1 MFRRTLLFGV
11 LFLCAVAL
19 GVIGY
24 FYYATPPAEG
34 VLSPAAADRPNV
46 TLSKDDRTTG
56 DPNAP
61 ILIVEYAALTCP
73 HCAHFNDDIFPKLKA
88 KYIDAG
94 KVYYVFRV
102 FPRMS
107 LDLAGEALARCV
119 PPADYFKIVDLLF
132 KNQLDWDP
140 EFEPLNPHEGML
152 SVARI
157 AGMSNQQADRCM
169 QDKMQLDRAN
179 RVGQEGEARYGI
191 TGTPTFVVNGKVH
204 PGQYEWE
211 DLQRDLDAQLAK
223 P

>member
-1 MFRRTLLFGV
+1 MRRKSLLLGI
-11 LFLCAVAL
+11 LFLCAIAL
-19 GVIGY
+19 GVISYLY
-24 FYYATPPAEG
+24 FTVPSVET
-34 VLSPAAADRPNV
+34 VLPERSTERPNV
-46 TLSKDDRTTG
+46 TLVKDDRTIG
-56 DPNAP
+56 DSQAP

-73 HCAHFNDDIFPKLKA
+73 HCAHFNDEIFPALKA

-119 PPADYFKIVDLLF
+119 PAGDYFKIVDLLF

-140 EFEPLNPHEGML
+140 EYEPLNAHDGML
-152 SVARI
+152 KVARM
-157 AGMSNQQADRCM
+157 AGMDSKRADRCM
-169 QDKMQLDRAN
+169 QDKAQLARAN
-179 RVGQEGEARYGI
+179 RVGQDGETRYGI
-191 TGTPTFVVNGKVH
+191 SGTPTFVINGKVH

-211 DLQRDLDAQLAK
+211 DLRRDLDALLVK